1 MFVKVS
7 LFIAIVVALVLL
19 YASSKPD
26 TFRVERAAT
35 IKAPA
40 DKIFPYINDLHQWD
54 AWTPYNRDPA
64 MKKTFGGSAAGKGA
78 TYAWEGNK
86 EVGKGDMVITE
97 SSAPNLVRMDLHFEK
112 PFEANNQVDFKL
124 VVEGDSTKVTWGM
137 DGKNNL
143 ISKVMGL
150 FINMDNMIGKD
161 FQVGLNQLK
170 AVAEK

>member
-1 MFVKVS
+1 MIAK
-7 LFIAIVVALVLL
+7 LFLALVALLVIVLVVA
-19 YASSKPD
+19 STKPD
-26 TFRVERAAT
+26 SFRVERSVS

-78 TYAWEGNK
+78 TYGWEGNK
-86 EVGKGDMVITE
+86 EVGKGNMVITE

-124 VVEGDSTKVTWGM
+124 VTEGDSTKVTWGM
-137 DGKNNL
+137 DGKNNM

-161 FQVGLNQLK
+161 FQAGLDKLK
-170 AVAEK
+170 TVAEK